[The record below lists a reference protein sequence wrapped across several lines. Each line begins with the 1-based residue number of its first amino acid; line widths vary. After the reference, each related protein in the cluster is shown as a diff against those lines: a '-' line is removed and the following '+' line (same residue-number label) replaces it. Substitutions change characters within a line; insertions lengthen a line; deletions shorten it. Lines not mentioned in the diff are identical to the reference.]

1 MVLMFA
7 WLFSA
12 IKVVGKLFV
21 DAVVGLV
28 VDTILFG

>member
-1 MVLMFA
+1 MFA

-21 DAVVGLV
+21 DAVVGMV

>member
-1 MVLMFA
+1 MLA

-12 IKVVGKLFV
+12 MKIVGKLFI
-21 DAVVGLV
+21 DSVVGLV

>member
-1 MVLMFA
+1 MFT

-12 IKVVGKLFV
+12 IKVVGRLFI
-21 DAVVGLV
+21 DAVVGMV

>member
-1 MVLMFA
+1 MFA
-7 WLFSA
+7 WLFNA
-12 IKVVGKLFV
+12 MKIVGKLFV

>member
-1 MVLMFA
+1 MFA

-12 IKVVGKLFV
+12 IKVVGRLFV
-21 DAVVGLV
+21 DAVVGMV